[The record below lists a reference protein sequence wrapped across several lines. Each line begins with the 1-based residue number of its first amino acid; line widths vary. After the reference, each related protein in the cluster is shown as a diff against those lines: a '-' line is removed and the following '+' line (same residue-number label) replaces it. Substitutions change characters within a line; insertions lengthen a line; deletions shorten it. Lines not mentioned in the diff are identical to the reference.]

1 MSFLSWLRLTA
12 TNFQLVMKQ
21 SQSNADAS
29 LWPTWA
35 NKTIRKKIS
44 ISAKLLKL
52 FLFSTNLS
60 GAEIKTFIHS
70 LFYDEDEL
78 RWASYITV
86 TYKMTK
92 IVLKVLDH
100 PHQRRRW
107 WSHHSDH
114 TGRRNQQNLK
124 VPCRS
129 FKFSQCFCYF
139 IFLHRFGSKEKL
151 CMSK

>member
-1 MSFLSWLRLTA
+1 
-12 TNFQLVMKQ
+12 MKQ

-100 PHQRRRW
+100 PSPEETVVIASLWPHGPPE
-107 WSHHSDH
+107 STKPESS
-114 TGRRNQQNLK
+114 L
-124 VPCRS
+124 
-129 FKFSQCFCYF
+129 SQ
-139 IFLHRFGSKEKL
+139 L
-151 CMSK
+151 